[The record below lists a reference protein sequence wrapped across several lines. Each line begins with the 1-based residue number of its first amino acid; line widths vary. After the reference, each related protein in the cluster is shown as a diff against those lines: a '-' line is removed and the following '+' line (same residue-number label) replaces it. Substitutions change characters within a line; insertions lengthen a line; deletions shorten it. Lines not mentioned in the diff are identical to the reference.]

1 MVREDESEA
10 DVYCVVPLSG
20 GYVGRSSLKQLQH
33 GCGLGMGCGP
43 LVTSGTIFFFYQA
56 IVVLWLQV
64 DGSYQIYPDRACLR
78 EIFSLRPR

>member
-10 DVYCVVPLSG
+10 DVYCLVPLSG
-20 GYVGRSSLKQLQH
+20 GYVGRSSLKLLQH
-33 GCGLGMGCGP
+33 GCGFRHGVWTTGDKWDY
-43 LVTSGTIFFFYQA
+43 FFFYQA

-64 DGSYQIYPDRACLR
+64 DGSYQVYPDRACLR